1 VLLFQSLTTFP
12 NKTKIK
18 PGACKSINQSS
29 QTPPEKYN
37 PNPISPKISG
47 INARTLKKTTRLNQ
61 PPAFLFRLAPL
72 HAQKL
77 GWQDNNV
84 VRVQEGRMECCI
96 TYIFFSLSLF
106 LIIKTLIISR
116 DYLLYF

>member
-1 VLLFQSLTTFP
+1 MNQ
-12 NKTKIK
+12 
-18 PGACKSINQSS
+18 SINPPKPPQKS
-29 QTPPEKYN
+29 QPK
-37 PNPISPKISG
+37 PNLAQYIRHPSIH
-47 INARTLKKTTRLNQ
+47 ARTPSKKTTRLNQ
-61 PPAFLFRLAPL
+61 PPAFPFRLAPL

>member
-72 HAQKL
+72 HAQKMR
-77 GWQDNNV
+77 WQDNNV
-84 VRVQEGRMECCI
+84 VRVQEGRNAASL
-96 TYIFFSLSLF
+96 TFSSLFLSFSLSKL
-106 LIIKTLIISR
+106 
-116 DYLLYF
+116 